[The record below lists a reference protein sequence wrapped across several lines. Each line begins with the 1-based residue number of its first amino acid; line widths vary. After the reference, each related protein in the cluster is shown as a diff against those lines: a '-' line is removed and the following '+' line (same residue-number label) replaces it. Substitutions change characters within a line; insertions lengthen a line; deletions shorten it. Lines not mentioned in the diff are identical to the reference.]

1 MISAAKLEVFTEM
14 SSDTLTG
21 ILLDQGYD
29 TTDEPILFTKF
40 KGINTRSATKLDFL
54 YIVSYLDQSVTTGLA
69 DATIIVTYD
78 TMTDKLDAE
87 YADGREYI
95 ADR

>member
-40 KGINTRSATKLDFL
+40 KGINTRSETKLDFL
-54 YIVSYLDQSVTTGLA
+54 YIITYLDGHVTGGLA

-78 TMTDKLDAE
+78 TMTDKLKAD
-87 YADGREYI
+87 YADGREYTE
-95 ADR
+95 A

>member
-54 YIVSYLDQSVTTGLA
+54 YIVSYIDGHGTGGLA

-87 YADGREYI
+87 YADGREYNE
-95 ADR
+95 A